1 MGEIPIKPIKATLI
15 SSTCYLSTV
24 IHHILPI
31 SAYPYQQLI
40 ISKLPNTT
48 SQYNYILVI
57 TRTARERDTDQTK
70 QATLVSSTCYL
81 QTNLQTNLQTKQ
93 ESHIVQQ
100 SLLLAYH
107 HTSNFTNICLPLSTI
122 VYF

>member
-1 MGEIPIKPIKATLI
+1 MSEIPIKPSKPHWSVVFGSLEITNYDDQTKQATLV

-24 IHHILPI
+24 IHLILPI

-57 TRTARERDTDQTK
+57 TRTAREQDTDQPK
-70 QATLVSSTCYL
+70 QATLVRS
-81 QTNLQTNLQTKQ
+81 
-93 ESHIVQQ
+93 IW
-100 SLLLAYH
+100 
-107 HTSNFTNICLPLSTI
+107 
-122 VYF
+122 